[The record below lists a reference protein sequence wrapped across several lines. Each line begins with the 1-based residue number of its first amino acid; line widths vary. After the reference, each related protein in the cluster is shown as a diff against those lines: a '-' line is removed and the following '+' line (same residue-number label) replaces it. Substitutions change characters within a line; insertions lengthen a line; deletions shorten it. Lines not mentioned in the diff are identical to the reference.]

1 MDNNFVN
8 VTDIR
13 SMGESIN
20 ELNNGMLKD
29 VHLIPQ
35 KEINMVPGE
44 TPMFNNTENT
54 SLKGI
59 HGSGVETYF
68 SRKNIATLQATTRPK
83 L

>member
-13 SMGESIN
+13 SMGESSN

-35 KEINMVPGE
+35 KEINI
-44 TPMFNNTENT
+44 FFK
-54 SLKGI
+54 S
-59 HGSGVETYF
+59 
-68 SRKNIATLQATTRPK
+68 
-83 L
+83 